1 MVYRKTRKAHLAMV
15 FLLLVLTSNFLLYKT
30 GIQDFLS
37 IQVTSDVA
45 IGSLIDLAIIAPL
58 LFYAAFKISIKQTI
72 GLMVAGLVI
81 ARIFIPTELFAPFAG
96 ILYTGIAVEGLLVLA
111 ELGLLFIVI
120 WKVPQIRKQ
129 MKEMNEGTIYSVLPA
144 IEKVVTKNIFIQIF
158 MSEFLI
164 VYYAFFTWKKKAPSH
179 TGVVTMHEKTSA
191 VAINIMLIHAILI
204 ETIGLHWWLHEKSF
218 ILSIVLLL
226 LNIYSVIF
234 VLADIQV
241 TRLHPMEIKNGKM
254 YITQGFANR
263 IIVPVSNIKEVEWG
277 AAVPSKHTLKF
288 MYKDFEEVEP
298 QAIVYLHEAVQATMF
313 LGMKKSVTEFAIR
326 VDEPE
331 KLKHLLRDFK

>member
-1 MVYRKTRKAHLAMV
+1 MVYRKNRKAHLAMA
-15 FLLLVLTSNFLLYKT
+15 FLFLVLTSNFLLYQT
-30 GIQDFLS
+30 GVQEFLS
-37 IQVTSDVA
+37 LQVTSGVA

-58 LFYAAFKISIKQTI
+58 LFYAAFKITIKQTI

-81 ARIFIPTELFAPFAG
+81 ARIFIPFELFAPFAG
-96 ILYTGIAVEGLLVLA
+96 ILYTGIAVEALLVLA
-111 ELGLLFIVI
+111 ELGLLFLVI

-129 MKEMNEGTIYSVLPA
+129 MKNMNEDPIYSMLPA
-144 IEKVVTKNIFIQIF
+144 IEKVVTKNVFIQFF
-158 MSEFLI
+158 MSEILMM
-164 VYYAFFTWKKKAPSH
+164 YYAFFTWKKKAPSH
-179 TGVVTMHEKTSA
+179 AGVVTMHEKTSA

-204 ETIGLHWWLHEKSF
+204 ETIGLHWWLHEKSL

-226 LNIYSVIF
+226 LNIYSVTF

-241 TRLHPMEIKNGKM
+241 TRLHPMEIKNGKL
-254 YITQGFANR
+254 YITQGFASR
-263 IIVPVSNIKEVEWG
+263 IIVPLSNIKEVEWG
-277 AAVPSKHTLKF
+277 GSPPSKNTVKF
-288 MYKDFEEVEP
+288 MYKDFEEVDP

-331 KLKHLLRDFK
+331 KLKYLLQDI